1 MTLREKYSAM
11 QSDVQPDAALLRQTR
26 AAVRKAPARP
36 RRLRPLIALAA
47 AVICLAL
54 TVPAFAMPALAA
66 DPSGYALL
74 YSISPA
80 AAQFFKPVNRS
91 DEDNGIRLTVDSVY
105 LHSDTV
111 EVYVALQD
119 LTGDRLDETTDLFDS
134 YRINRGFDCS
144 ATCSRVGYD
153 AQTRT
158 ARFLISVSYTH
169 LTLPTN

>member
-1 MTLREKYSAM
+1 M
-11 QSDVQPDAALLRQTR
+11 
-26 AAVRKAPARP
+26 
-36 RRLRPLIALAA
+36 
-47 AVICLAL
+47 
-54 TVPAFAMPALAA
+54 
-66 DPSGYALL
+66 
-74 YSISPA
+74 
-80 AAQFFKPVNRS
+80 NRS

-158 ARFLISVSYTH
+158 ARFLISI
-169 LTLPTN
+169 TL